1 MMTRTEKIVAVQLS
15 LCCAILD
22 RAASVL
28 RAAGEAE
35 HSRRYRK
42 VRELEGKAFAVVD
55 EYRTEAMC
63 TEDLDHCSEVIDIFQ
78 AEIDKRFGE

>member
-1 MMTRTEKIVAVQLS
+1 MTRTEKVVAVQLS

-22 RAASVL
+22 RAARIL
-28 RAAGEAE
+28 REAGEPE

-42 VRELEGKAFAVVD
+42 VRELESKTFAAVD

-63 TEDLDHCSEVIDIFQ
+63 TEDLDHCGEVIDIFQ
-78 AEIDKRFGE
+78 AEIDKRFA